1 MKDKTI
7 KGALFAGLKTITI
20 IAVIVIFPFFVF
32 IVVLLW
38 GASPKTTETVISS
51 QNGNKIIVQ
60 HTVSG
65 FLKVRCLAKGYV
77 EDEINGIRTE
87 VFSTDYHTVLY
98 RVTNNMVVFYVYSA
112 TTPSVKFRDFQ
123 SCSVNFVEHSLF
135 NSMMDSNDSS
145 VNNSQYIIQEI
156 E

>member
-20 IAVIVIFPFFVF
+20 IAGIVIFPFIVF
-32 IVVLLW
+32 IVVMLW
-38 GASPKTTETVISS
+38 GASPKTTETVISN
-51 QNGNKIIVQ
+51 QNGNKIIVE

-65 FLKVRCLAKGYV
+65 FINVRYIAKGYV
-77 EDEINGIRTE
+77 EDEVTGIRIE
-87 VFSTDYHTVLY
+87 VFSTNYNTVLY
-98 RVTNNMVVFYVYSA
+98 RVTNNIVVFYVYSA
-112 TTPSVKFRDFQ
+112 TNPSVKFRDFQ

-145 VNNSQYIIQEI
+145 VKKFSIYNSGN
-156 E
+156 